1 MWYATTSDMY
11 ARSLQPCQNA
21 APEGAE
27 GEPRTQNAYP
37 GPRPPARN
45 QASTNPK

>member
-1 MWYATTSDMY
+1 MRLIRKSQAAAMWHATASDMY

-21 APEGAE
+21 
-27 GEPRTQNAYP
+27 YP
-37 GPRPPARN
+37 GPQPPDRK